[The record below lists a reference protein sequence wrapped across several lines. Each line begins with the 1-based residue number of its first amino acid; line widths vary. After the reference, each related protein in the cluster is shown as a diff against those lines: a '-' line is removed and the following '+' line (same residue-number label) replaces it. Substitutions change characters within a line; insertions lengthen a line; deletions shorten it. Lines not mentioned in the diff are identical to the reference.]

1 MPERTRLGLIGVG
14 RWGRNVVRAC
24 ASLKDHVSLVA
35 VASRNP
41 DTPALVPSN
50 CTVYSDWL
58 QMLEDSGIDGLI
70 IATPPAVHAEMAL
83 AAIDHGLPV
92 LVEKPLT
99 MALGEAEA
107 IRSAARAANVPV
119 MVDHIHLYSPAFRCL
134 LNLAHEMGPL
144 RAIIGSAGNH
154 GPYRADVSVLWDWGP
169 HDIAMNLALTGS
181 SPSEVSVRR
190 LQSSLV
196 DGVVAENIEIAM
208 TFPDDIHSRITIG
221 TMMEKQRIFAAF
233 LEKGTLVYDDLAQA
247 KLVLHPPG
255 ATGRVPKIGGQ
266 IIDYENHPPLNEV
279 IREFSEVA
287 VGRQA
292 VDHSL
297 DIGVSV
303 VSILTQADKHL
314 VSI

>member
-1 MPERTRLGLIGVG
+1 MAIIDVGVIPLGTETP
-14 RWGRNVVRAC
+14 
-24 ASLKDHVSLVA
+24 SVSKYV
-35 VASRNP
+35 
-41 DTPALVPSN
+41 
-50 CTVYSDWL
+50 
-58 QMLEDSGIDGLI
+58 
-70 IATPPAVHAEMAL
+70 
-83 AAIDHGLPV
+83 
-92 LVEKPLT
+92 
-99 MALGEAEA
+99 AEA
-107 IRSAARAANVPV
+107 IKALKDEKDVKYELTAMGTIIEGQLPR
-119 MVDHIHLYSPAFRCL
+119 L
-134 LNLAHEMGPL
+134 LSLAHEMGSL

-221 TMMEKQRIFAAF
+221 TMMEKQRIFTAF